1 MRKRFINAFGF
12 LLFQSM
18 VESVVEQNFLSSF
31 HGMISSYH
39 DMISSYH
46 AVFGLRHRDKSAKV
60 IGLSR
65 QTRGKRFHYRRLFTA
80 NVYDGGCKRLQW
92 RVQTFTMAGANVYNG
107 GCKRLRWRMQTFTG
121 KSTFFWGIGPYPAHV
136 CSHKYPT
143 APEKSL
149 GERLRSCPTWS
160 GNLSCEQWPADKR
173 GRRQGPRLSSCDIP
187 DWDDRHPLT
196 DNLLPRTRPLQNR
209 DSFHWAVW
217 ER

>member
-1 MRKRFINAFGF
+1 MA
-12 LLFQSM
+12 
-18 VESVVEQNFLSSF
+18 
-31 HGMISSYH
+31 
-39 DMISSYH
+39 D
-46 AVFGLRHRDKSAKV
+46 
-60 IGLSR
+60 
-65 QTRGKRFHYRRLFTA
+65 A
-80 NVYDGGCKRLQW
+80 NVYNGGCKRLQW
-92 RVQTFTMAGANVYNG
+92 RVQTFAMADANVYGEKHILLGNQILSG
-107 GCKRLRWRMQTFTG
+107 QYLF
-121 KSTFFWGIGPYPAHV
+121 PEH
-136 CSHKYPT
+136 PT

-160 GNLSCEQWPADKR
+160 GNLSCEQWLADKR

>member
-1 MRKRFINAFGF
+1 
-12 LLFQSM
+12 
-18 VESVVEQNFLSSF
+18 
-31 HGMISSYH
+31 MIPSYH

-60 IGLSR
+60 IGLSG
-65 QTRGKRFHYRRLFTA
+65 QTRGERDSTTDVFSP
-80 NVYDGGCKRLQW
+80 
-92 RVQTFTMAGANVYNG
+92 QTFTMADANVYNG
-107 GCKRLRWRMQTFTG
+107 GCKRLRWRMQTFTMADANVYNGECKRLRWRMQTFTG
-121 KSTFFWGIGPYPAHV
+121 KSTFFWGIRSCLANI
-136 CSHKYPT
+136 CSQKHPT
-143 APEKSL
+143 APEK
-149 GERLRSCPTWS
+149 GPGKRLRSCPTWS
-160 GNLSCEQWPADKR
+160 GNLSCEQWLADKR

>member
-1 MRKRFINAFGF
+1 MI
-12 LLFQSM
+12 
-18 VESVVEQNFLSSF
+18 SSF
-31 HGMISSYH
+31 HGMIPSYH

-60 IGLSR
+60 IGLSG
-65 QTRGKRFHYRRLFTA
+65 QTRGKGIPLQTSFHR
-80 NVYDGGCKRLQW
+80 KRLRW
-92 RVQTFTMAGANVYNG
+92 RMQTFTMAGANVY
-107 GCKRLRWRMQTFTG
+107 G
-121 KSTFFWGIGPYPAHV
+121 KKHILLGNQILSGQYLFPEHPI
-136 CSHKYPT
+136 

>member
-1 MRKRFINAFGF
+1 
-12 LLFQSM
+12 
-18 VESVVEQNFLSSF
+18 
-31 HGMISSYH
+31 
-39 DMISSYH
+39 MISSYH

-60 IGLSR
+60 IGLSG
-65 QTRGKRFHYRRLFTA
+65 QTRGKGIPLQASFHR
-80 NVYDGGCKRLQW
+80 KRLRW
-92 RVQTFTMAGANVYNG
+92 RMQTFTMAGANVYDG
-107 GCKRLRWRMQTFTG
+107 GCKRLRWRMQTFTMADANVYG
-121 KSTFFWGIGPYPAHV
+121 KKHILLGNQILSGQYLFPEHPI
-136 CSHKYPT
+136 
-143 APEKSL
+143 APEKSP
-149 GERLRSCPTWS
+149 GKRLRSCPTWS

>member
-1 MRKRFINAFGF
+1 MLSDSCFFNPWWSLWLSRI
-12 LLFQSM
+12 L
-18 VESVVEQNFLSSF
+18 LSSF
-31 HGMISSYH
+31 HGMISSFHGMIPSYH

-60 IGLSR
+60 IGLSG
-65 QTRGKRFHYRRLFTA
+65 QTRGEGIPLQTSFHR
-80 NVYDGGCKRLQW
+80 
-92 RVQTFTMAGANVYNG
+92 
-107 GCKRLRWRMQTFTG
+107 KRLRWRMQTFAMAGANVYG
-121 KSTFFWGIGPYPAHV
+121 KKHILLGNQILSGQYLFPEHSI
-136 CSHKYPT
+136 
-143 APEKSL
+143 APEKSP
-149 GERLRSCPTWS
+149 GKRLHPCPTWS

>member
-1 MRKRFINAFGF
+1 MI
-12 LLFQSM
+12 
-18 VESVVEQNFLSSF
+18 SSF
-31 HGMISSYH
+31 HGMIPSYH

-46 AVFGLRHRDKSAKV
+46 AVFGLRHRDKAAKV
-60 IGLSR
+60 IGLSG
-65 QTRGKRFHYRRLFTA
+65 QTRGKGIPLQASFHR
-80 NVYDGGCKRLQW
+80 KRLRW
-92 RVQTFTMAGANVYNG
+92 RMQTFTMADANVYNG

-121 KSTFFWGIGPYPAHV
+121 KSTFFWGIRSCLANI
-136 CSHKYPT
+136 CSQKHPT
-143 APEKSL
+143 APEK
-149 GERLRSCPTWS
+149 GPGKRLRSCPTWS

-173 GRRQGPRLSSCDIP
+173 DRRQGPRLSSCDIP

>member
-1 MRKRFINAFGF
+1 M
-12 LLFQSM
+12 
-18 VESVVEQNFLSSF
+18 VEQNLLSSF
-31 HGMISSYH
+31 HGMISSFHGMIPSFH

-65 QTRGKRFHYRRLFTA
+65 QTRGKGIPLQASFHR
-80 NVYDGGCKRLQW
+80 
-92 RVQTFTMAGANVYNG
+92 
-107 GCKRLRWRMQTFTG
+107 KRLRWRMQTFTMADANVCG
-121 KSTFFWGIGPYPAHV
+121 KKHILLGNQILSCQYLFPEH
-136 CSHKYPT
+136 PT
-143 APEKSL
+143 TPEK
-149 GERLRSCPTWS
+149 GPGKRPHSCPTWS

>member
-1 MRKRFINAFGF
+1 MLSDSCFFSPWWS
-12 LLFQSM
+12 L
-18 VESVVEQNFLSSF
+18 SVVEQNFLL
-31 HGMISSYH
+31 
-39 DMISSYH
+39 SSYH

-60 IGLSR
+60 IGLSG
-65 QTRGKRFHYRRLFTA
+65 QTRGKGIPLQASFHR
-80 NVYDGGCKRLQW
+80 
-92 RVQTFTMAGANVYNG
+92 
-107 GCKRLRWRMQTFTG
+107 KRLRWRMQTFTMAG
-121 KSTFFWGIGPYPAHV
+121 ANVCDGGCKRLRDKAH
-136 CSHKYPT
+136 SF
-143 APEKSL
+143 

>member
-1 MRKRFINAFGF
+1 
-12 LLFQSM
+12 M
-18 VESVVEQNFLSSF
+18 VESLWLNRIFLSSF
-31 HGMISSYH
+31 YAMISSFH
-39 DMISSYH
+39 AMLPSFHGMISSYH

-60 IGLSR
+60 IGLSG
-65 QTRGKRFHYRRLFTA
+65 QTRGERDSTTDVFSP
-80 NVYDGGCKRLQW
+80 
-92 RVQTFTMAGANVYNG
+92 QTFTMADANVY
-107 GCKRLRWRMQTFTG
+107 G
-121 KSTFFWGIGPYPAHV
+121 KKHILLGNQILSSQYLFPEHPI
-136 CSHKYPT
+136 

-160 GNLSCEQWPADKR
+160 GNLSCEQWLADKR

>member
-1 MRKRFINAFGF
+1 MLSDSCF
-12 LLFQSM
+12 LIHGGLWL
-18 VESVVEQNFLSSF
+18 NRILLSSF
-31 HGMISSYH
+31 HG
-39 DMISSYH
+39 MISSYH

-60 IGLSR
+60 IGLSG

-80 NVYDGGCKRLQW
+80 NVYDGGCKRLREKAHSFGESDPVW
-92 RVQTFTMAGANVYNG
+92 PISVPRASYSS
-107 GCKRLRWRMQTFTG
+107 RERPG
-121 KSTFFWGIGPYPAHV
+121 K
-136 CSHKYPT
+136 
-143 APEKSL
+143 
-149 GERLRSCPTWS
+149 RLRSCPTWS
-160 GNLSCEQWPADKR
+160 GNLSCEQWLADKR

>member
-1 MRKRFINAFGF
+1 
-12 LLFQSM
+12 M
-18 VESVVEQNFLSSF
+18 VKSVVEQNFLLLSFHGMISSF
-31 HGMISSYH
+31 HGMIPSYH

-60 IGLSR
+60 IGLSG
-65 QTRGKRFHYRRLFTA
+65 QTREKRFHYRRLFTA
-80 NVYDGGCKRLQW
+80 NVYNGGCKRLQW
-92 RVQTFTMAGANVYNG
+92 RMQTFTMADANVY
-107 GCKRLRWRMQTFTG
+107 G
-121 KSTFFWGIGPYPAHV
+121 KKHILLGNQILSGQYLFPEHPI
-136 CSHKYPT
+136 
-143 APEKSL
+143 APEK
-149 GERLRSCPTWS
+149 GPGKRLRSCPTWS
-160 GNLSCEQWPADKR
+160 GNLSCEQWLADKR

>member
-1 MRKRFINAFGF
+1 MLSDSCFFNPWWSLWLNRI
-12 LLFQSM
+12 L
-18 VESVVEQNFLSSF
+18 LSSF
-31 HGMISSYH
+31 HGMISSFHGMIPSYH

-60 IGLSR
+60 IGLSG
-65 QTRGKRFHYRRLFTA
+65 QTRGERDSTTGVFSP
-80 NVYDGGCKRLQW
+80 
-92 RVQTFTMAGANVYNG
+92 QTFTMADANVYNG
-107 GCKRLRWRMQTFTG
+107 GRKRLRWRMQTFTG
-121 KSTFFWGIGPYPAHV
+121 KSTFFWGIRSCLANI
-136 CSHKYPT
+136 CSQKHPT
-143 APEKSL
+143 APEK
-149 GERLRSCPTWS
+149 GPGKRLRSCPTWS

>member
-1 MRKRFINAFGF
+1 MI
-12 LLFQSM
+12 
-18 VESVVEQNFLSSF
+18 SSF
-31 HGMISSYH
+31 HGMIPSYH

-60 IGLSR
+60 IGLSG
-65 QTRGKRFHYRRLFTA
+65 QTRGKGIPLQASFHR
-80 NVYDGGCKRLQW
+80 
-92 RVQTFTMAGANVYNG
+92 
-107 GCKRLRWRMQTFTG
+107 KRLRWRMQTFTIADANVYG
-121 KSTFFWGIGPYPAHV
+121 KKHIHLGNQILSGQYLFPEHPI
-136 CSHKYPT
+136 
-143 APEKSL
+143 APEK
-149 GERLRSCPTWS
+149 GPGKRLHPCPTWS
-160 GNLSCEQWPADKR
+160 GNLSCEQWLADKR

>member
-1 MRKRFINAFGF
+1 
-12 LLFQSM
+12 M
-18 VESVVEQNFLSSF
+18 VETVVEKNFLLSSF
-31 HGMISSYH
+31 HGMISSFHGMIPSYH

-60 IGLSR
+60 IGLSG
-65 QTRGKRFHYRRLFTA
+65 QTRGKGIPLQTSFHRKRLRWRMQTFTMAGA
-80 NVYDGGCKRLQW
+80 NVYDGGCKRLRW
-92 RVQTFTMAGANVYNG
+92 RV
-107 GCKRLRWRMQTFTG
+107 QTFTG
-121 KSTFFWGIGPYPAHV
+121 KSTFFWGIRSCLANI
-136 CSHKYPT
+136 CSQKHPT
-143 APEKSL
+143 APEK
-149 GERLRSCPTWS
+149 GPGKRLRSCPTWS